1 MLWALAMPFVVP
13 NSSPLLSARWAESM
27 SRTGAAKHKPRLGAR
42 ASSSEGDA
50 VARDEDDLAFD
61 EAERVGEEADE
72 LDHLDQGLDHLDHL
86 DQGLDE
92 SEDEFDLH
100 DCGFDAEPTYRIDDA
115 HDGHGPEDDAEHP
128 FTDDRFPELPPEQ
141 QEALRAELQDR
152 LGAYLSHGR
161 ARVIIT
167 DNMRTMMSVKRG
179 HGVYTFRLHHMF
191 VDAPPMILRAGVAYA
206 QHQDSEAAELL
217 RAFIE
222 ANEDAIRARH
232 EPRSVAMD
240 TEGRHHNLQEI
251 FDALNAEYF
260 GGAIKAR
267 ITWGNR
273 TRRKHSRASIKLGS
287 YTVEDQLIR
296 VHPVLDAA
304 DVPRL
309 YLAWV
314 IYHEMLHEI
323 HDMPLVDGRRVYH
336 TRAFRLA
343 EAKFEQYAE
352 AVLWERQNLA
362 KLLER

>member
-1 MLWALAMPFVVP
+1 
-13 NSSPLLSARWAESM
+13 M
-27 SRTGAAKHKPRLGAR
+27 SRTGAVKHKPRLESR
-42 ASSSEGDA
+42 ATEAEGDA
-50 VARDEDDLAFD
+50 VTRDDDIAFDRLEDLDADLDDDLDADLDD
-61 EAERVGEEADE
+61 E
-72 LDHLDQGLDHLDHL
+72 GLDDA
-86 DQGLDE
+86 D
-92 SEDEFDLH
+92 DEFDLH
-100 DCGFDAEPTYRIDDA
+100 DGAFDSEPTYRTDA
-115 HDGHGPEDDAEHP
+115 DHQHDEPADAEHP
-128 FTDDRFPELPPEQ
+128 FTEDRFPELPPEQ

-206 QHQDSEAAELL
+206 QHQDAEAAELL

-232 EPRSVAMD
+232 ESRAVAID
-240 TEGRHHNLQEI
+240 VEGRHHNLQEI

-273 TRRKHSRASIKLGS
+273 TRRKQSRASIKLGS

-323 HDMPLVDGRRVYH
+323 HDMPIVDGRRVYH

-343 EAKFEQYAE
+343 EAKFDQYAE

>member
-1 MLWALAMPFVVP
+1 MLGALAMPVAVP
-13 NSSPLLSARWAESM
+13 NSSTLLSTRWAESM
-27 SRTGAAKHKPRLGAR
+27 SRTGAANHKPRLGSR
-42 ASSSEGDA
+42 AASREGDA
-50 VARDEDDLAFD
+50 VARDEDDVALD
-61 EAERVGEEADE
+61 EAQ
-72 LDHLDQGLDHLDHL
+72 LDHLDQAVDDGLD
-86 DQGLDE
+86 GLDLDE
-92 SEDEFDLH
+92 EVDDGDDGLDGLDMAEDEFDLH
-100 DCGFDAEPTYRIDDA
+100 DCGFDSEPTYRV
-115 HDGHGPEDDAEHP
+115 EDHAAADAEHP
-128 FTDDRFPELPPEQ
+128 FTDDHFPELPPEQ

-191 VDAPPMILRAGVAYA
+191 VDAPPMVLRAGVAYA
-206 QHQDSEAAELL
+206 QHQDGEAAELL

-232 EPRSVAMD
+232 EPRSVAVD
-240 TEGRHHNLQEI
+240 IEGRHHNLQQI
-251 FDALNAEYF
+251 FDGLNAEYF

-273 TRRKHSRASIKLGS
+273 TRRKQSRASIKLGS

-323 HDMPLVDGRRVYH
+323 HDMPVVDGRRVYH

>member
-1 MLWALAMPFVVP
+1 MLGVLAMPVAAP
-13 NSSPLLSARWAESM
+13 NSLPLLSPRWAESM
-27 SRTGAAKHKPRLGAR
+27 SRTGAAKHKPRLGAHAA
-42 ASSSEGDA
+42 ASGSDA
-50 VARDEDDLAFD
+50 LTQDADDFAFD
-61 EAERVGEEADE
+61 EPQRLDDE
-72 LDHLDQGLDHLDHL
+72 LDDALDDA
-86 DQGLDE
+86 
-92 SEDEFDLH
+92 EDEFDLH
-100 DCGFDAEPTYRIDDA
+100 DCSIDSEPTYRVDDRVDD
-115 HDGHGPEDDAEHP
+115 HDEHAAEHP

-161 ARVIIT
+161 ARVILT
-167 DNMRTMMSVKRG
+167 DNTRTMMSVKRG

-191 VDAPPMILRAGVAYA
+191 VDAPPMVLRAAVAYA
-206 QHQDSEAAELL
+206 QHQDGEAAELL
-217 RAFIE
+217 RAFIDS
-222 ANEDAIRARH
+222 NEDAIRARH
-232 EPRSVAMD
+232 ESRAVSIDV
-240 TEGRHHNLQEI
+240 EGRHHNLQQI

-273 TRRKHSRASIKLGS
+273 TRRKQSRASIKLGS

-296 VHPVLDAA
+296 VHPVLDAV

-323 HDMPLVDGRRVYH
+323 HDMPVVDGRRVYH

>member
-1 MLWALAMPFVVP
+1 MLCPLEMPFAAP
-13 NSSPLLSARWAESM
+13 NLPHPRWAESM
-27 SRTGAAKHKPRLGAR
+27 SRTGAAKHKPRL
-42 ASSSEGDA
+42 ASRTSEDDA
-50 VARDEDDLAFD
+50 VVHDEDEQLDD
-61 EAERVGEEADE
+61 EV
-72 LDHLDQGLDHLDHL
+72 
-86 DQGLDE
+86 
-92 SEDEFDLH
+92 EDEFELE
-100 DCGFDAEPTYRIDDA
+100 DCGFDSDADGEPTFHTD
-115 HDGHGPEDDAEHP
+115 EHP

-167 DNMRTMMSVKRG
+167 DNTRTMMSVKRG
-179 HGVYTFRLHHMF
+179 HAVFTFRLHHMF
-191 VDAPPMILRAGVAYA
+191 VDAPPMVLRSAVAYA
-206 QHQDSEAAELL
+206 QHQDVEAAELL
-217 RAFIE
+217 RAFID

-232 EPRSVAMD
+232 EPRTVAVD
-240 TEGRHHNLQEI
+240 IEGRHHNLQTI
-251 FDALNAEYF
+251 FDELNAEYF

-273 TRRKHSRASIKLGS
+273 TRRKQSRASIKLGS

-296 VHPVLDAA
+296 VHPVLDAT
-304 DVPRL
+304 DVPRF

-323 HDMPLVDGRRVYH
+323 HDMPVVDGRRVYH

-352 AVLWERQNLA
+352 AVLWERQNLT

>member
-1 MLWALAMPFVVP
+1 MICPLSMPFAAP
-13 NSSPLLSARWAESM
+13 KPAGTSHLSLLPRWTESM
-27 SRTGAAKHKPRLGAR
+27 SRSGAVKHKPRLGSAT
-42 ASSSEGDA
+42 SEGAA
-50 VARDEDDLAFD
+50 VVRDEDEDEDAFD
-61 EAERVGEEADE
+61 DADE
-72 LDHLDQGLDHLDHL
+72 LDQLDPLEH
-86 DQGLDE
+86 E
-92 SEDEFDLH
+92 VEDEFDLD
-100 DCGFDAEPTYRIDDA
+100 DCGFDPLEADEPTYQTDA
-115 HDGHGPEDDAEHP
+115 KHADHSNHGEHP

-191 VDAPPMILRAGVAYA
+191 VDAPPMVLRSAVAYA
-206 QHQDSEAAELL
+206 QQQDAEAAELL
-217 RAFIE
+217 RAFID

-232 EPRSVAMD
+232 EPRTVAVD
-240 TEGRHHNLQEI
+240 IEGRHHNLQAI
-251 FDALNAEYF
+251 FDELNAGYF

-273 TRRKHSRASIKLGS
+273 TRRKQSRASIKLGS

-323 HDMPLVDGRRVYH
+323 HDMPVVDGRRVYH

>member
-1 MLWALAMPFVVP
+1 
-13 NSSPLLSARWAESM
+13 M

-42 ASSSEGDA
+42 ASSEANVG
-50 VARDEDDLAFD
+50 AREEDDIAFD
-61 EAERVGEEADE
+61 DAELLDEE
-72 LDHLDQGLDHLDHL
+72 LDEGL
-86 DQGLDE
+86 QEG
-92 SEDEFDLH
+92 EDEFDLH
-100 DCGFDAEPTYRIDDA
+100 DCGFDSEPTYRVDDHHE
-115 HDGHGPEDDAEHP
+115 HDLPDAEHP

-167 DNMRTMMSVKRG
+167 DNTRTMMSVKRG

-191 VDAPPMILRAGVAYA
+191 VDAPPMVLRAAVAYA
-206 QHQDSEAAELL
+206 QHQDGEAAELL

-232 EPRSVAMD
+232 EPRAVAVD
-240 TEGRHHNLQEI
+240 IEGRHHNLQAI
-251 FDALNAEYF
+251 FDELNTEYF

-273 TRRKHSRASIKLGS
+273 TRRKQSRASIKLGS

-314 IYHEMLHEI
+314 IYHVMLHEI
-323 HDMPLVDGRRVYH
+323 HDMPVVDGRRVYH

>member
-1 MLWALAMPFVVP
+1 MLGALEMPFALP
-13 NSSPLLSARWAESM
+13 NSSSLLSPRWAESM

-42 ASSSEGDA
+42 ASSEADA
-50 VARDEDDLAFD
+50 GVREEDDIVFD
-61 EAERVGEEADE
+61 DAE
-72 LDHLDQGLDHLDHL
+72 LLDQDVDGEGL
-86 DQGLDE
+86 QEG
-92 SEDEFDLH
+92 EDEFDLH
-100 DCGFDAEPTYRIDDA
+100 DCGFDSEPTYRV
-115 HDGHGPEDDAEHP
+115 DGHEHDDAEHP

-191 VDAPPMILRAGVAYA
+191 IDAPPMVLRASVAYA
-206 QHQDSEAAELL
+206 QHQDAEAAELL

-232 EPRSVAMD
+232 EPRAVAVD
-240 TEGRHHNLQEI
+240 IEGRHHNLQAI
-251 FDALNAEYF
+251 FDQLNAEYF

-273 TRRKHSRASIKLGS
+273 TRRKQSRASIKLGS

-323 HDMPLVDGRRVYH
+323 HDMPVVDGRRVYH

>member
-1 MLWALAMPFVVP
+1 
-13 NSSPLLSARWAESM
+13 M
-27 SRTGAAKHKPRLGAR
+27 SRTGAVKHKPRLESR
-42 ASSSEGDA
+42 AATTEGDA
-50 VARDEDDLAFD
+50 VTRDDDIAFEQLDDDLD
-61 EAERVGEEADE
+61 DDLDAD
-72 LDHLDQGLDHLDHL
+72 LDDDALDDDA
-86 DQGLDE
+86 D
-92 SEDEFDLH
+92 DEFDLH
-100 DCGFDAEPTYRIDDA
+100 DGAFDSEPTYRTDGDHP
-115 HDGHGPEDDAEHP
+115 HDEPADAEHP
-128 FTDDRFPELPPEQ
+128 FTEDRFPELPPEQ

-232 EPRSVAMD
+232 ESRAVSIDV
-240 TEGRHHNLQEI
+240 EGRHHNLQAI

-273 TRRKHSRASIKLGS
+273 TRRKQSRASIKLGS

-323 HDMPLVDGRRVYH
+323 HDMPIVDGRRVYH

-343 EAKFEQYAE
+343 EAKFDQYAE